1 MSPPIRVLHVIDK
14 LSMDGVNP
22 SSCTRLLAD
31 WAAYLDPTSVQL
43 SVCTLRDPDPAG
55 TYLEQRQ
62 IRVHYVGHGALS
74 WRNIPSIARLVREE
88 AAAIVHLHGY
98 SAANFG
104 RIVSRRLGVPNIVH
118 EHAVLRVLPH
128 QYVADYVLASRT
140 DAAVAVSDAVR
151 RFMIRGRSI
160 PPDKIRT
167 IPNGIDLATF
177 QNVRADHVRRLRAEL
192 GLLDDIR
199 VVGTVTRLREEKG
212 NEYLIRAVPR
222 ILKEMPNVVILIV
235 GEGPL
240 RRLLQDLATGLGVA
254 HAVRFLGFR
263 SDVAALLGIF
273 DVLAIPSL
281 TEGFPLSLVEG
292 MAAGKAIVATAVG
305 GMPEVGVDGETVVFV
320 PPRNPKE
327 LAEGV
332 LKLLNDSDMCA
343 TIARNARE
351 SSTRFS
357 IQRSAEELLK
367 LYRDVV
373 PR

>member
-1 MSPPIRVLHVIDK
+1 VSPPIRVLHVIDK

-31 WAAYLDPTSVQL
+31 WAAYLDPRSVQL

-74 WRNIPSIARLVREE
+74 WRNIPSITTLVREE
-88 AAAIVHLHGY
+88 AATIVHLHGY

-140 DAAVAVSDAVR
+140 YAAVAVSDAVR

-167 IPNGIDLATF
+167 IANGIDLATF
-177 QNVRADHVRRLRAEL
+177 QNVRADHIRRLRAEL

-199 VVGTVTRLREEKG
+199 IVGTVTRLREEKG

-222 ILKEMPNVVILIV
+222 ILEEMPNVVILIV

-240 RRLLQDLATGLGVA
+240 RSHLQDLATGLGVG

-263 SDVAALLGIF
+263 SDVADLLGIF

-292 MAAGKAIVATAVG
+292 MAAGKGIVATAVG

-320 PPRNPKE
+320 PPRKPKE

-332 LKLLNDSDMCA
+332 LKLLNDSNMCA
-343 TIARNARE
+343 RIARNARE